1 MRVNPITPV
10 VKTQPTKQQ
19 HQPKK
24 ENQMSEHNP
33 TYPSVTLSKNLTP
46 VPRTLSEAN
55 RDAKY
60 ACAIQTFK
68 SDAKL
73 TLDFI
78 EQAVIGALWVA
89 VVVGGLVGVVYMFS
103 R

>member
-1 MRVNPITPV
+1 MRTSL
-10 VKTQPTKQQ
+10 
-19 HQPKK
+19 
-24 ENQMSEHNP
+24 E
-33 TYPSVTLSKNLTP
+33 KNLTP

-60 ACAIQTFK
+60 ACAIQTFR

-78 EQAVIGALWVA
+78 CNAFLGALWVA
-89 VVVGGLVGVVYMFS
+89 VVVGGLVGMFYMAFK
-103 R
+103 

>member
-1 MRVNPITPV
+1 MKVNPITPV

-24 ENQMSEHNP
+24 ENQMKDNP
-33 TYPSVTLSKNLTP
+33 TYPSVVLAKSLRP
-46 VPRTLSEAN
+46 VPRTVSEAN

-89 VVVGGLVGVVYMFS
+89 IVVGAVGGLVYMFS

>member
-1 MRVNPITPV
+1 MRTSL
-10 VKTQPTKQQ
+10 
-19 HQPKK
+19 
-24 ENQMSEHNP
+24 E
-33 TYPSVTLSKNLTP
+33 KNLTP

-60 ACAIQTFK
+60 ACAIQTFR

-78 EQAVIGALWVA
+78 ANAFLGALWTSVA
-89 VVVGGLVGVVYMFS
+89 IGGAGACIYWLAFGS
-103 R
+103 